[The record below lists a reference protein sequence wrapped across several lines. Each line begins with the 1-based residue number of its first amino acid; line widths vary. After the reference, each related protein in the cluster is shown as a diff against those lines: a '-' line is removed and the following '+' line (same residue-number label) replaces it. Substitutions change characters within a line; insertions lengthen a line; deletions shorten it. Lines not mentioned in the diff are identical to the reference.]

1 MYSTC
6 SLESAENEKVIEKFL
21 AADDEF
27 EKAELNLKDKLLT
40 AEGFARTFPQRDRA
54 DGFFIAALR
63 KK

>member
-6 SLESAENEKVIEKFL
+6 SLERVENEAVIEKFL
-21 AADDEF
+21 AENAEF
-27 EKAELNLKDKLLT
+27 EKAGLNLKNKFLT
-40 AEGFARTFPQRDRA
+40 AEGFARTFPQRDET